1 MLMPRATA
9 LAGFV
14 GRYLEKAIEPVVH
27 RRSERRL
34 RDWTDDTYPAS
45 RPDAWWSDDPHWYPG
60 GTPPRAHNHIA
71 PLIDGGEF
79 FPALRDA
86 LAQAQ
91 HYVYIAGWFLTPY
104 IPLGRS
110 DVDDI
115 EQSRLLPLLT
125 ETARRVPVRILL
137 WSGAP
142 MMLQPNTST
151 TSAIQRVIERE
162 GAGDLLCRLDS
173 TAQITH
179 CHHQKAIVV
188 DGQVAFVGGMDLTT
202 YQGDR
207 WDTAGHP
214 LRAGVNW
221 HDVQLHLQGEV
232 VADVER
238 NFRQRWE
245 ASTEDALPSPREP
258 QVDPAWNTTA
268 QIVRTIPS
276 KTYPFAP
283 RGEFG
288 IYHAYI
294 TALRQARRLIYLEN
308 QYLWSPEIVDV
319 LQDIMAQP
327 HAEPFRIVV
336 VLPARAYS
344 GKWDNDHHVNE
355 LKEADRGRG
364 IISFY
369 CPYASGPASG
379 SDAFSYRA
387 IYVHAKVAVIDDE
400 WFTVGSANLNERG
413 LMTNSEINTLV
424 HNPAFARDLRLRLW
438 AEHLGMAR
446 AELEQRDTLEL
457 IDHVWPDQA
466 ARNAEIVKRAD
477 HPLIG
482 GLHPYQIGRM
492 PGSWLLEEAE
502 LLTFEH

>member
-1 MLMPRATA
+1 MPRAAA
-9 LAGFV
+9 LGGIV
-14 GRYLEKAIEPVVH
+14 GRYLEKVTEPIL
-27 RRSERRL
+27 RRQSERRL
-34 RDWTDDTYPAS
+34 RDWTDDTYPTS
-45 RPDAWWSDDPHWYPG
+45 RPEAWWSDDVRWYPG
-60 GTPPRAHNHIA
+60 GTPPRAHNRIA

-86 LAQAQ
+86 LALAQ

-115 EQSRLLPLLT
+115 EQSRLLPLLV
-125 ETARRVPVRILL
+125 ETARRVPVRVLL

-142 MMLQPNTST
+142 MLLQPNTRM
-151 TSAIQRVIERE
+151 TSAIQRVIKRE
-162 GAGDLLCRLDS
+162 GGGDLLCRLDA
-173 TAQITH
+173 TARVTH

-221 HDVQLHLQGEV
+221 HDVQLHLQGEA
-232 VADVER
+232 VADVEQ

-245 ASTEDALPSPREP
+245 ASAEENLPPQREP
-258 QVDPAWNTTA
+258 QVDSGWGTPA
-268 QIVRTIPS
+268 QIVRTIPA
-276 KTYPFAP
+276 KTYAFAP
-283 RGEFG
+283 KGEFG
-288 IYHAYI
+288 IYYAYT
-294 TALRQARRLIYLEN
+294 TALHRARRLIYLEN
-308 QYLWSPEIVDV
+308 QYLWSTEIVDALKDV
-319 LQDIMAQP
+319 MAQP
-327 HAEPFRIVV
+327 HAEPFRIVI

-344 GKWDNDHHVNE
+344 GKWDNDRHVKE
-355 LKEADRGRG
+355 LREANRGRG

-379 SDAFSYRA
+379 SAAFSYRA

-413 LMTNSEINTLV
+413 LMTDSEINVIARDPSL
-424 HNPAFARDLRLRLW
+424 ARDLRLRLW
-438 AEHLGMAR
+438 AEHLGMSR
-446 AELEQRDTLEL
+446 EEIEQRDTLDL
-457 IDHVWPDQA
+457 IDHVWPNQA
-466 ARNAEIVKRAD
+466 ARNARIIPRAD
-477 HPLIG
+477 EPLIG
-482 GLHPYQIGRM
+482 ALHPYQIGRM